1 MVIFE
6 NFLSNLVFCCKKA
19 IFSRPV
25 TPGKAEKWFKTRKNA
40 RNSSRASVLFY
51 SNSGLIFVFVVFIV
65 FIVFIFVVFFLVV
78 FLEVVGIDV

>member
-65 FIVFIFVVFFLVV
+65 FIFVVFFLVF